1 MPKLSRRQA
10 AQATSWAA
18 VLGIAPAASAAGTPG
33 PAVYTRIGGQ
43 PFINLTAT
51 LTINGGALTR
61 PEVKRAMEEASHW
74 PVNLNELMAKVSAHL
89 APKLGAESAIVTTG
103 AAAALTHATAG
114 CIAGRDPEKMQ
125 QLPNLAGLKN
135 EVIIP
140 RQSRNAYDHAV
151 RTVGVRM
158 REVAKPEDLA
168 AAVTDRTAMIMMLGT
183 GEVGGPIKLEHLA
196 EIKRKHGIPILVD
209 AAAELPLNPNPYLSR
224 GASLVAYSGGKFLRG
239 PQASGLLIGER
250 ELIWAAWANAS
261 PHHAF
266 GRALKV
272 GKEEIMGLVAA
283 IDTWTNNYDL
293 DADYRR
299 WSGWLTSIG
308 DRMEKLGGVKSTL
321 KPPAGASPF
330 PTLDLLW
337 EADRY
342 GVTAGEVGKK
352 LLDGSPRIMS
362 HADGDGF
369 GFRIRPVAM
378 KEGDARVVAD
388 RLEAIFKAAPKGRSK
403 KSIAAPAGNIAGKWT
418 LDLEFQPGA
427 ARHEVFLET
436 SGNKLTGTHRARLGG
451 GAVEGEIDG
460 SRVAFSSS
468 FRYEG
473 QTLHYDFQGMLSG
486 SNMSG
491 EVHLGEYGTAKWK
504 AVRS

>member
-1 MPKLSRRQA
+1 MPKLNRRQA
-10 AQATSWAA
+10 IQGTSWAA
-18 VLGIAPAASAAGTPG
+18 VLGIAPAAAPAATPG
-33 PAVYTRIGGQ
+33 PAVYTRIGGK

-51 LTINGGALTR
+51 YTINGGALTR

-74 PVNLNELMAKVSAHL
+74 PVNLDELMAKVSDHM
-89 APKLGAESAIVTTG
+89 APKLGAEAAIVTTG
-103 AAAALTHATAG
+103 ASAALTHGTAA
-114 CIAGRDPEKMQ
+114 CVAGRDPEKMQ
-125 QLPNLAGLKN
+125 QLPYLAGLKN
-135 EVIIP
+135 EVIVP

-158 REVAKPEDLA
+158 REVGKPEDLA
-168 AAVTDRTAMIMMLGT
+168 GAVNDRTAMIMMLGT
-183 GEVGGPIKLEHLA
+183 GEPGGPIKLEHLA

-209 AAAELPLNPNPYLSR
+209 AAAELPHNPNPYLKR

-266 GRALKV
+266 GRGLKV

-293 DADYRR
+293 EGEYRR

-308 DRMEKLGGVKSTL
+308 DRMEKLGGFKSTL
-321 KPPAGASPF
+321 KPAAGASPF
-330 PTLDLLW
+330 PTLDLQW
-337 EADRY
+337 EPDRY
-342 GVTAGEVGKK
+342 GITAGEVGAQ
-352 LLDGSPRIMS
+352 LLGGTPRIMS
-362 HADGDGF
+362 HAEGDGF

-378 KEGDARVVAD
+378 KEGESRLVAE
-388 RLEAIFKAAPKGRSK
+388 RLEAIFKAAPKGRK
-403 KSIAAPAGNIAGKWT
+403 AKSLAAPVGNLAGKWT
-418 LDLEFQPGA
+418 LDLDFQPGS
-427 ARHEVFLET
+427 ARHEVVLEVAG
-436 SGNKLTGTHRARLGG
+436 SKIGGTHKARLGG
-451 GAVEGEIDG
+451 GAVRGEIDG
-460 SRVAFSSS
+460 SAVAFSTS

-473 QTLHYDFQGMLSG
+473 QTLHYQFKGTLAGDSL
-486 SNMSG
+486 SG

-504 AVRS
+504 GSRA